1 MKPLVRIAIAA
12 LFGSIVTIC
21 VPRGRCVTPGVSPTS
36 TAGSA
41 GVAVVAGQLVVA
53 GTNTLFLP
61 RGFTSVG
68 VVYPT
73 QYDGK
78 LCVGPGVAPGSRAAQ
93 ALQDAQ
99 AALTAP
105 PLPGLGYNASFQAM
119 VQDWHANS
127 VRLQVSQGALEYEY
141 ENHLSAYTDMV
152 RSTVAQARAAGLI
165 VFLAVQSEVYGCT
178 PYENGALQKL
188 PDVHTQH
195 AWAQLLNSRPSGPP
209 SDPGTGL
216 RPIASD
222 KGIALE
228 IFNEPATNL
237 ACNTG
242 LPYPE
247 ADWTDWATGCGTEP
261 DQGMVPL
268 AQYVRTLAP
277 NNVLVIDGDRS
288 AGTFAGFVVPSGM
301 PSNSAYTVHPY
312 DYVKGSV
319 SASISFW
326 DSLFGEFEQSG
337 HAVIVTEWNE
347 AFGCRSDPN
356 QAITDDFLQNYL
368 PGHSIG
374 MVAYAWDAPYWSSG
388 YLVNSYQYPGNT
400 ANYGVVDPNSSGCP
414 QDGGNELLQEFTVQA
429 NSN

>member
-1 MKPLVRIAIAA
+1 M
-12 LFGSIVTIC
+12 S
-21 VPRGRCVTPGVSPTS
+21 
-36 TAGSA
+36 
-41 GVAVVAGQLVVA
+41 GQLDVA

-73 QYDGK
+73 QYASI
-78 LCVGPGVAPGSRAAQ
+78 LCTQPTVAPGSRVAQ

-99 AALTAP
+99 TALTAP
-105 PLPGLGYNASFQAM
+105 PLPGLRYNASFQAM

-141 ENHLSAYTDMV
+141 ENGLSVYTDMV
-152 RSTVAQARAAGLI
+152 RSAIAQARAAGLI
-165 VFLAVQSEVYGCT
+165 VFIAIQSEVYGCT

-188 PDVHTQH
+188 PDVHTEH
-195 AWAQLLNSRPSGPP
+195 AWTQLLKSRPSGPP
-209 SDPGTGL
+209 SDPGTAL

-222 KGIALE
+222 KGIVLE
-228 IFNEPATNL
+228 VFNEPDTSK

-247 ADWTDWATGCGTEP
+247 ADWTDWTTGCGTEP
-261 DQGMVPL
+261 NQGMLPL

-288 AGTFAGFVVPSGM
+288 AGTFNGFVVPSGM

-319 SASISFW
+319 SASITLW
-326 DSLFGEFEQSG
+326 DSLFGIFEQSG

-356 QAITDDFLQNYL
+356 QAITDEFLQDYL

-388 YLVNSYQYPGNT
+388 YLVNSYNYSGNT
-400 ANYGVVDPNSSGCP
+400 VNYNVVDPNNSGCA
-414 QDGGNELLQEFTVQA
+414 QDGGNELLQEFNAQA

>member
-1 MKPLVRIAIAA
+1 M
-12 LFGSIVTIC
+12 S
-21 VPRGRCVTPGVSPTS
+21 
-36 TAGSA
+36 
-41 GVAVVAGQLVVA
+41 GQLDVA

-73 QYDGK
+73 QYDAK
-78 LCVGPGVAPGSRAAQ
+78 LCVGPGVVPGARVAQ

-99 AALTAP
+99 TALTAP

-141 ENHLSAYTDMV
+141 ENGLSAYTDMV
-152 RSTVAQARAAGLI
+152 RSAIAQARAAGLI
-165 VFLAVQSEVYGCT
+165 VFIVMQTQTYACT
-178 PYENGALQKL
+178 AYENGAIQAL

-195 AWAQLLNSRPSGPP
+195 AWAQLLNS
-209 SDPGTGL
+209 TL
-216 RPIASD
+216 TSD
-222 KGIALE
+222 KGIVLE
-228 IFNEPATNL
+228 VFNEPDTSK

-247 ADWTDWATGCGTEP
+247 ANWTDWATGCGTEP

-277 NNVLVIDGDRS
+277 NNVLVFDGDRS

-312 DYVKGSV
+312 DYVAGSV
-319 SASISFW
+319 SASISLW

-337 HAVIVTEWNE
+337 QALIVTEWNE

-356 QAITDDFLQNYL
+356 QAITDEFLQSYL

-388 YLVNSYQYPGNT
+388 YLVNSYNYSGNT
-400 ANYGVVDPNSSGCP
+400 VNYNVVDPNSSGCA
-414 QDGGNELLQEFTVQA
+414 QDGGNELLQEFTAQA
-429 NSN
+429 AQ

>member
-1 MKPLVRIAIAA
+1 MKPFVRIVIAA
-12 LFGSIVTIC
+12 VLGSICAIC
-21 VPRGRCVTPGVSPTS
+21 VACGGSGTASMSSTPTPTPSPTTTPTTS
-36 TAGSA
+36 VA
-41 GVAVVAGQLVVA
+41 GVAVVAGQLDVA

-73 QYDGK
+73 QYANT
-78 LCVGPGVAPGSRAAQ
+78 LCTQPAVAPGSRVAQ

-99 AALTAP
+99 TALTAP
-105 PLPGLGYNASFQAM
+105 PMPGLGYNASFQAM

-141 ENHLSAYTDMV
+141 ENGLTAYTDMV
-152 RSTVAQARAAGLI
+152 RSTIAQARAAGLI

-195 AWAQLLNSRPSGPP
+195 AWAQLLNS
-209 SDPGTGL
+209 TL
-216 RPIASD
+216 TSD

-228 IFNEPATNL
+228 VFNEPDTNK

-247 ADWTDWATGCGTEP
+247 ADWADWATGCGTEP
-261 DQGMVPL
+261 NQGMVPL

-288 AGTFAGFVVPSGM
+288 ADTFAGFVVPGGM

-312 DYVKGSV
+312 DYVAGSE
-319 SASISFW
+319 SASISLW
-326 DSLFGEFEQSG
+326 DSLFGELEQSG
-337 HAVIVTEWNE
+337 QAVVVTEWNE
-347 AFGCRSDPN
+347 ALGCRSDPN
-356 QAITDDFLQNYL
+356 QAITDDFLQSYL
-368 PGHSIG
+368 PDHSIG
-374 MVAYAWDAPYWSSG
+374 MMAYAWDAPDWSSG
-388 YLVNSYQYPGNT
+388 YLVNSYDYSGNT

-414 QDGGNELLQEFTVQA
+414 QDGGNELLQEFTAQA
-429 NSN
+429 TQ